1 MNDRADVVFSRL
13 KQKYPVADES
23 HLASLADV
31 WAMEVDQIIT
41 KMFDITRSARPP
53 MHVSVREK
61 AIFELAKLTLW
72 LIDLVIDK
80 KIEGKRLEDFD
91 AGIESELMQ
100 STLGRERIGSTGRM
114 LAEHIWLKLYD
125 QWHEPIRRIV
135 VPGQRKSDVRN
146 GKLINS
152 TSRKRTLENHY
163 APSFSNKYWTDETG
177 QIRIFTRSVS
187 GGVQTKVRPYRRWGF
202 QLYLYSQHLEDL
214 LSRIENDA
222 KVGYEK
228 LLNVVPLTPAERNQW
243 ITFLIAQWLRTPSM
257 MLQIMGRLKQTIK
270 VESMNYGTSPAD
282 LARAYE
288 TLFQD
293 DRLYRIFYINI
304 AQRFW
309 CILHSPPD
317 IFFIKPDVGVAVS
330 GNYETEDWSLT
341 FPLSPN
347 KCLLVHGYNQATENR
362 VVPPTIPLDQDA
374 VDEMNAMLATHAS
387 REVITIPAND
397 NPDIRKLLSSTLANG
412 ELRRDW
418 IFKLIEP
425 HWGKPR

>member
-1 MNDRADVVFSRL
+1 MNDRSDLVFSRL

-41 KMFDITRSARPP
+41 KMFDITRSSRPP

-72 LIDLVIDK
+72 LTDLVIDK

-91 AGIESELMQ
+91 AIIESELMQ
-100 STLGRERIGSTGRM
+100 LALGRERIDSTGRM

-135 VPGQRKSDVRN
+135 VPGQIKSDVGN
-146 GKLINS
+146 AKLINS
-152 TSRKRTLENHY
+152 TSRKRTIENHY
-163 APSFSNKYWTDETG
+163 SPRFSNRYWTDETG
-177 QIRIFTRSVS
+177 QIRIFSRSVR
-187 GGVQTKVRPYRRWGF
+187 GGVQTKIRPYRRWGF
-202 QLYLYSQHLEDL
+202 RLYLYSQHLEDL

-222 KVGYEK
+222 KIAYEK

-257 MLQIMGRLKQTIK
+257 MLQIMGRLKQKIK

-288 TLFQD
+288 TLFQN
-293 DRLYRIFYINI
+293 DRLYRIFYTNI

-309 CILHSPPD
+309 CILHSPPGT
-317 IFFIKPDVGVAVS
+317 FFIKPDVGVAVS
-330 GNYETEDWSLT
+330 GNYDTEDWSLT
-341 FPLSPN
+341 FPLSPS
-347 KCLLVHGYNQATENR
+347 KCFLVYGYNQATENR
-362 VVPPTIPLDQDA
+362 VVPPTIPLDKDA
-374 VDEMNAMLATHAS
+374 IDEMNAMLATHAS
-387 REVITIPAND
+387 REVMTIPAND
-397 NPDIRKLLSSTLANG
+397 NPDIRELLSNTLANG

>member
-1 MNDRADVVFSRL
+1 MNDRSDLVFSRL

-41 KMFDITRSARPP
+41 KMFDITRSSRPP

-72 LIDLVIDK
+72 LTDLVIDK

-91 AGIESELMQ
+91 AKIESELMQ
-100 STLGRERIGSTGRM
+100 LALGRERIDSTGRM

-135 VPGQRKSDVRN
+135 VPGQIKSDVGN
-146 GKLINS
+146 AKLINS
-152 TSRKRTLENHY
+152 TSRKRTIENHY
-163 APSFSNKYWTDETG
+163 SPRFSNRYWTDETG
-177 QIRIFTRSVS
+177 QIRIFSRSVS
-187 GGVQTKVRPYRRWGF
+187 GGVQTKIRPYRRWGF
-202 QLYLYSQHLEDL
+202 GLYLYSQHLEDL

-222 KVGYEK
+222 KIAYEK

-257 MLQIMGRLKQTIK
+257 MLQIMGRLKQKIK

-288 TLFQD
+288 TLFQN
-293 DRLYRIFYINI
+293 DRLYRIFYTSI

-309 CILHSPPD
+309 CILHSPPGTS
-317 IFFIKPDVGVAVS
+317 FIKPDVGVAVS
-330 GNYETEDWSLT
+330 GNYDTEDWSLT
-341 FPLSPN
+341 FPLSPS
-347 KCLLVHGYNQATENR
+347 KCFLVYGYNQATENR
-362 VVPPTIPLDQDA
+362 VVPPTIPLDKDA
-374 VDEMNAMLATHAS
+374 IDEMNAMLATHAS
-387 REVITIPAND
+387 GEVMTIPTND
-397 NPDIRKLLSSTLANG
+397 NPDIRELLSNTLANG
-412 ELRRDW
+412 ELRQDW